1 MPAQMVV
8 TLRGSPHHPLNG
20 GVRRRRR
27 RSQPGSQ
34 PATMGEVL
42 HLRAGLHRLAGRFDS
57 FREELEEQRRLQQ
70 RAERFGVS
78 LGRQVSSIAASQAEM
93 MRLLQDIAGDA
104 SRVAAFSPSAPGDDG
119 SSSSSSSGSSSASS
133 SSSSSSSDDDD
144 GDGGDAPAAADAGD
158 DEPGRR
164 GRQEG
169 RRSSFLLNDA
179 RRSRI
184 SPRESLLAASAETL
198 TAEKGRRAEGP

>member
-8 TLRGSPHHPLNG
+8 TQRDGTQHTLSR

-27 RSQPGSQ
+27 SRGGRGRRHRRSQPASQ
-34 PATMGEVL
+34 PASLAEVL

-57 FREELEEQRRLQQ
+57 FAEELEEQSRLQQ

-78 LGRQVSSIAASQAEM
+78 LGQQVSTIVAGQAEM

-104 SRVAAFSPSAPGDDG
+104 SRVAAPSPSTSGDDG
-119 SSSSSSSGSSSASS
+119 SSGSSSASS
-133 SSSSSSSDDDD
+133 SSSSSDDDGDD
-144 GDGGDAPAAADAGD
+144 GDGGDAPAAAAAGD

-164 GRQEG
+164 GRQDG
-169 RRSSFLLNDA
+169 RRP
-179 RRSRI
+179 RSTSWRV
-184 SPRESLLAASAETL
+184 
-198 TAEKGRRAEGP
+198 RAQRSTQMA

>member
-1 MPAQMVV
+1 MVV
-8 TLRGSPHHPLNG
+8 TLRDSPHHPLNG
-20 GVRRRRR
+20 GVRRRRRSGGGRGRRRR

-104 SRVAAFSPSAPGDDG
+104 SRVAAFSPNEPGDDG
-119 SSSSSSSGSSSASS
+119 SSSSSSGSSSASG

-169 RRSSFLLNDA
+169 RRP
-179 RRSRI
+179 RSTSWRV
-184 SPRESLLAASAETL
+184 RAQRSAQM
-198 TAEKGRRAEGP
+198 AER

>member
-27 RSQPGSQ
+27 SGGGRGRRRRRSQPGSQ
-34 PATMGEVL
+34 TATMGEVL

-104 SRVAAFSPSAPGDDG
+104 SRVAAFSPNAPGDDG

-133 SSSSSSSDDDD
+133 SSGSSSSDDDD

-158 DEPGRR
+158 NEPGRR

-169 RRSSFLLNDA
+169 RRP
-179 RRSRI
+179 RSTSWRV
-184 SPRESLLAASAETL
+184 RAQRSAQM
-198 TAEKGRRAEGP
+198 AER

>member
-8 TLRGSPHHPLNG
+8 TQRDGTRHALSG

-27 RSQPGSQ
+27 SRGGRGRRHRRSQPASQ
-34 PATMGEVL
+34 PASLAEVL

-57 FREELEEQRRLQQ
+57 FAEELEEQSRLQQ

-78 LGRQVSSIAASQAEM
+78 LGQQVSTIVAGQAEM

-104 SRVAAFSPSAPGDDG
+104 SRVAAPSPSTSGDDG
-119 SSSSSSSGSSSASS
+119 SSGSSSASS
-133 SSSSSSSDDDD
+133 SSSSSDDDGDD
-144 GDGGDAPAAADAGD
+144 GDGGDAPAAAAAGD

-164 GRQEG
+164 GRQDG
-169 RRSSFLLNDA
+169 RRP
-179 RRSRI
+179 RSTSWRV
-184 SPRESLLAASAETL
+184 
-198 TAEKGRRAEGP
+198 RAQRSTQMA

>member
-8 TLRGSPHHPLNG
+8 TLRDSPHHPLNG
-20 GVRRRRR
+20 GVRRRRRSGGGRGRRRR

-104 SRVAAFSPSAPGDDG
+104 SRVAAFSPNEPGDDG
-119 SSSSSSSGSSSASS
+119 SSSSSSGSSSASG

-144 GDGGDAPAAADAGD
+144 GDGGDAPAAAAAGD

-164 GRQEG
+164 GRREG
-169 RRSSFLLNDA
+169 RRP
-179 RRSRI
+179 RSTSWRV
-184 SPRESLLAASAETL
+184 RAQRSAQM
-198 TAEKGRRAEGP
+198 AER